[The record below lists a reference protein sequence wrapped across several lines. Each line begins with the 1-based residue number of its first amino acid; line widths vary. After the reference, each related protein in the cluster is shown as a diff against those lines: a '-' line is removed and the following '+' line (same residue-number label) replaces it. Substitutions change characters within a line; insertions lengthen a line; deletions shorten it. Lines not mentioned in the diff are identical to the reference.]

1 MLVRQREHRIS
12 CMSWKSALDLHL
24 GQATNFNPVTANLKS
39 TCHSRNKT
47 GNG

>member
-1 MLVRQREHRIS
+1 MSLLQREYRIGWVS
-12 CMSWKSALDLHL
+12 CESAWDLHL
-24 GQATNFNPVTANLKS
+24 GQVTNSNPVTANLKS